1 MQLVERGSLISEEA
15 VLAEFGITNK
25 WDAENMKSRM
35 KGAKYKGWKMRM
47 KVRLFWVMN
56 FHPTKTDFDIEKKV
70 RKIGEISVKSKI
82 TLMPQG
88 TVAEKRLI
96 LCSFWGEI
104 HQNQSILSPQSQ
116 SNVNPILTR
125 KKKLIKNLYLAI

>member
-1 MQLVERGSLISEEA
+1 MQLVERGSLILEEA

-56 FHPTKTDFDIEKKV
+56 FHPTKTDFEAKV
-70 RKIGEISVKSKI
+70 RKIGENLVKSKI

-88 TVAEKRLI
+88 TVAKKRLI
-96 LCSFWGEI
+96 LCIFWGEI
-104 HQNQSILSPQSQ
+104 HRNYSILSPQSQ

-125 KKKLIKNLYLAI
+125 KTVE